1 MQDVTIITDDGTQ
14 LSAQLEFLP
23 HEGDYLFIN
32 VNGPIG
38 GNEVRY
44 LVKQVAIHLAGPM
57 VLHLASITVSVAKA

>member
-14 LSAQLEFLP
+14 FSAQLEFLP
-23 HEGDYLFIN
+23 HEGDYLLIN
-32 VNGPIG
+32 ANGPI